1 MGANRVF
8 PFDQSPGSDFDCVIE
23 AVGSQD
29 ALDLASPLPRTR
41 GRLVVAGYHQDG
53 LRTVDMQSWNW
64 RGIDVINAHERDP
77 KVYMSG
83 MQMALDLVRRGVLD
97 PSPLFT
103 HRVMLDEL
111 PRAFELLQERP
122 DGFMKALVK
131 M

>member
-1 MGANRVF
+1 
-8 PFDQSPGSDFDCVIE
+8 
-23 AVGSQD
+23 
-29 ALDLASPLPRTR
+29 
-41 GRLVVAGYHQDG
+41 
-53 LRTVDMQSWNW
+53 MQSWNW